1 MDKKLKITI
10 IILCLVPF
18 IMVLGNSMLIPVLP
32 SIQRELN
39 VDIVKVSLLIT
50 VFSIPAGI
58 VIPFAG
64 MISDRVGRKKVMFPA
79 LLIYGAGGLLAG
91 FFAITFKEK
100 AFPWIIGARI
110 IQGIG
115 AGGTY
120 QLSMALAG
128 DLIQSSER
136 SKILGFL
143 EASNGIGKVIS
154 PLAGAAL
161 ALISWFSPFFAY
173 GILSI
178 PIAFLI
184 LILVKED
191 VQKLK
196 ENVQPIPQYMANLK
210 KILKDKW
217 LPFLIAFLSGLL
229 VLFSLFGLLSFY
241 SDILEKQF
249 KINVFIRGLILA
261 APVLVMAITAFVLG
275 TVMQKK
281 MAKILKWGAVIGL
294 FLVAAG
300 LILFCPCKN
309 IFRFT
314 LSASILGLGTGA
326 VLPSLNTLITSSAP
340 KTERGII
347 TCLYGTVRFFGV
359 AIGPPLFGFAEK
371 LTKPPIFFSTA
382 GVCILLGF
390 AFLFFV
396 NPNKI
401 IPKDIQGPSS

>member
-1 MDKKLKITI
+1 MDKKLNITI

-32 SIQRELN
+32 SIQKELH
-39 VDIVKVSLLIT
+39 VDVVKVGLMIT

-64 MISDRVGRKKVMFPA
+64 MLSDRIGRKKIMFPA

-136 SKILGFL
+136 SKILGYL

-161 ALISWFSPFFAY
+161 ALISWYAPFFVY
-173 GILSI
+173 GILAI

-184 LILVKED
+184 LFLVKED
-191 VQKLK
+191 LQKLQK
-196 ENVQPIPQYMANLK
+196 NVQPIPQYLTNLK
-210 KILKDKW
+210 KIIKQKW
-217 LPFLIAFLSGLL
+217 LPLVIAFSSGLL
-229 VLFSLFGLLSFY
+229 VLFSLFGMLSFY

-249 KINVFIRGLILA
+249 KINVFTRGLILA
-261 APVLVMAITAFVLG
+261 APVLAMAITAFILG
-275 TVMQKK
+275 TVMQK
-281 MAKILKWGAVIGL
+281 MMTKILKWGAVAGL

-300 LILFCPCKN
+300 LIIFCPCKN
-309 IFRFT
+309 VLLFT
-314 LSASILGLGTGA
+314 IASSILGLGTGA

-382 GVCILLGF
+382 GVAISLGLL
-390 AFLFFV
+390 FLFFV
-396 NPNKI
+396 KPSEV
-401 IPKDIQGPSS
+401 IPQDIQGG